1 MTRKMSVAIRHHST
15 LLSATPYLWE
25 PYGKTVTQF
34 ANVVVL
40 IEAPTPSAKGGYGW
54 VRVLGGVRTGAGEV

>member
-1 MTRKMSVAIRHHST
+1 
-15 LLSATPYLWE
+15 
-25 PYGKTVTQF
+25 
-34 ANVVVL
+34 VVL